1 NLTIGMIDMPGLP
14 EILFGPLFS
23 GFENTFFTAY
33 GGVIILASNPATLKS
48 LLGDIE
54 MANVWGKSVQHTRFL
69 ENVLPESNISLVV
82 NMERNW
88 NIMLQHLHPSWKQPF
103 MDHSR
108 TIQSFEF
115 FALQFN
121 QVDNQFYT

>member
-1 NLTIGMIDMPGLP
+1 
-14 EILFGPLFS
+14 
-23 GFENTFFTAY
+23 
-33 GGVIILASNPATLKS
+33 
-48 LLGDIE
+48 LGDIE
-54 MANVWGKSVQHTRFL
+54 MENVWGKSVQHTRFL

-108 TIQSFEF
+108 RIQSFEF

-121 QVDNQFYT
+121 QVDNQFYTSLIASVNDQERPAVVNEALQVERESVTDAPIISRPFVV